1 MVLGIVTQTPNII
14 WSPSGF
20 ITPAQ
25 VSLSRSDAGFEP
37 FLHVLPSE
45 LSGIQCESFFRAA
58 GVNENFAASH
68 YAGVLKLLSQRYS
81 SAPLIPGDLDLSL
94 KILDQ
99 ISRRQD
105 ETLATESLLAPDHS
119 RILRPC
125 TQLCFNNLPWM
136 KSVQLPNETF
146 FCHENISFGLC
157 QKLGVP
163 SQRESMLAQA
173 MQPLPFGQHE
183 DLTTRLQNIISGYPL
198 GIELF
203 KELIQNA
210 DDAGASKI
218 SFIIDR
224 RHHGTERV
232 LSDSWKELQG
242 PALLVYN
249 DSTFS
254 DADIEGIQNL
264 GLGSKRDD
272 AWKAGQY
279 GIGFNCVYNITDAPS
294 FLSDGKIFCV
304 MDPHCG
310 YMPGATLASPGG
322 MYKNVECLKYTF
334 RDVFAGYCPES
345 LKQTGGTVFRLP
357 LRTVSSA
364 KKSRICERSVSAD
377 DIKQLFDEFKNE
389 LGRTALFLLNIREVQ
404 LSEVWPDNKFT
415 TVFAAKLE
423 VETVSGCFDNYKEAC
438 ETASQ
443 HLRSRGAQLSCIP
456 VSSVTYE
463 LTVSGTGTN
472 FKQRWLVFQK
482 LGGGLDHMPAQLQ
495 QQVASG
501 KWRLLPKT
509 GVAAPISMTETC
521 RVEGHVYCLL
531 PLPVTTALPVH
542 VNGHFILDPSRRSLW
557 KADGAVDVKEQW
569 NQVLATQLL
578 PDCYGSL
585 LEAAKTVYPNVQ
597 NVHHFYSLLPE
608 YHASNQ
614 TLWGQL
620 AKLVFQNAFRFRWAI
635 FPVHSVLEKQLK
647 WLPLA
652 QSSGDVSGSAAFL
665 TPYNLTAFLQNILS
679 KLRFPIMVPDHVGLR
694 QSLESSQLEFSPVAD
709 AVSICAFLRG
719 PACKQLRDSLP
730 SDVSTSSFQTPEA
743 VVSLLKYLLDELQD
757 EVQHLIGV
765 PLNLGAGNRLTE
777 FDNGRTP
784 LFLTQFHDL
793 FSHSEAKHEFV
804 HKKVLFQLDQNKKN
818 NLIQK
823 QLCKKFQLMDF
834 CTLLHREHAAI
845 CRTDS
850 AFLPNSEFGMEAEF
864 LEQWLNRVWEFLD
877 NKCTNKNAPMQTL
890 SSSGLGSAHLIPVN
904 QSRFASLSLAP
915 CIYEPIRFGLDDCSK
930 AVEESLQQLN
940 APSLSMMGLKLVGS
954 LCGNVRQP
962 ESMLRVM
969 EFALNENAERSTITE
984 KQAVSFLVYI
994 QSNWGE
1000 LSKRMGEQNLL
1011 ARVRQLP
1018 VFVTSDGRCCAL
1030 KSEQACIL
1038 PASLVTDE
1046 MDEWKSSSKAIFLKA
1061 NWSLTMLY
1069 AKLQCDEMAE
1079 LEVYARF
1086 ILPVFSKFTDDTRK
1100 KHLEKLCELSWDFER
1115 VKVKNPDKFQMLS
1128 QSLRAAKLIP
1138 FDGQWW
1144 SVNTFY
1150 DGNVEIFKKFLQ
1162 PQCFLPTPYNEE
1174 RWRKLMKFSGLI
1186 LECTAPIAISFAS
1199 ELQTQGAIG
1208 ITDELSR
1215 KSEALLKFIDSYEF
1229 RKDRTESVVRQLAG
1243 IQFIVANS
1251 DGALQSLCQSDR
1263 IRMASLSQCALFE
1276 ARFLCWTAMP
1286 YGPSCVGQGSCFA
1299 SSVMPVS
1306 DAIFLRHVVNLFSA
1320 ATFTSADLRG
1330 EVATLRSDVMNSVY
1344 SRLSTI
1350 MNSTAVQSILFLK
1363 DIPCVLIKTEG
1374 YKSFFVSAG
1383 RITQDKNSAILP
1395 YIHECPQEF
1404 SQFRK
1409 LFAKLGATESATI
1422 EQLRLALE
1430 LIRNEQQGSL
1440 RAEQLKSVSHCLSSI
1455 IVLLE
1460 RGGRLQFESDRVLFL
1475 PKRSQHQ
1482 DSSTEAAFELV
1493 DCRCLTIN
1501 DSEAHNNRLV
1511 DAQDVQFLDLSFCK
1525 LGTDKLQRLYFHLAA
1540 DMGLKKLSD
1549 NVSERLLSDT
1559 NKFCS
1564 DGESCET
1571 LLGLQAKLSHPM
1583 LHLCIVSIM
1592 LHGNKDLSGKGDE
1605 RLAAVKS
1612 LISRFSVVCLS
1623 ELRTCLLLDGVE
1635 QQDSEQDKNFFL
1647 DGQRILM
1654 NHSTIPD
1661 EMSGDRRQ
1669 LWQMDFIKIIMQIL
1683 NYGVNILPEQK
1694 SYLIQVL
1701 LMDSPDSMLAVLHG
1715 LGIALHQTSEQQFAE
1730 PSATD
1735 DSVLVNLYRSL
1746 SSVY

>member
-1 MVLGIVTQTPNII
+1 
-14 WSPSGF
+14 
-20 ITPAQ
+20 
-25 VSLSRSDAGFEP
+25 
-37 FLHVLPSE
+37 
-45 LSGIQCESFFRAA
+45 
-58 GVNENFAASH
+58 
-68 YAGVLKLLSQRYS
+68 
-81 SAPLIPGDLDLSL
+81 
-94 KILDQ
+94 
-99 ISRRQD
+99 
-105 ETLATESLLAPDHS
+105 
-119 RILRPC
+119 
-125 TQLCFNNLPWM
+125 
-136 KSVQLPNETF
+136 
-146 FCHENISFGLC
+146 
-157 QKLGVP
+157 
-163 SQRESMLAQA
+163 
-173 MQPLPFGQHE
+173 
-183 DLTTRLQNIISGYPL
+183 
-198 GIELF
+198 
-203 KELIQNA
+203 
-210 DDAGASKI
+210 
-218 SFIIDR
+218 
-224 RHHGTERV
+224 
-232 LSDSWKELQG
+232 
-242 PALLVYN
+242 
-249 DSTFS
+249 
-254 DADIEGIQNL
+254 
-264 GLGSKRDD
+264 
-272 AWKAGQY
+272 
-279 GIGFNCVYNITDAPS
+279 
-294 FLSDGKIFCV
+294 
-304 MDPHCG
+304 
-310 YMPGATLASPGG
+310 
-322 MYKNVECLKYTF
+322 
-334 RDVFAGYCPES
+334 
-345 LKQTGGTVFRLP
+345 
-357 LRTVSSA
+357 
-364 KKSRICERSVSAD
+364 
-377 DIKQLFDEFKNE
+377 
-389 LGRTALFLLNIREVQ
+389 
-404 LSEVWPDNKFT
+404 
-415 TVFAAKLE
+415 
-423 VETVSGCFDNYKEAC
+423 
-438 ETASQ
+438 
-443 HLRSRGAQLSCIP
+443 
-456 VSSVTYE
+456 
-463 LTVSGTGTN
+463 
-472 FKQRWLVFQK
+472 
-482 LGGGLDHMPAQLQ
+482 
-495 QQVASG
+495 
-501 KWRLLPKT
+501 
-509 GVAAPISMTETC
+509 
-521 RVEGHVYCLL
+521 
-531 PLPVTTALPVH
+531 
-542 VNGHFILDPSRRSLW
+542 
-557 KADGAVDVKEQW
+557 
-569 NQVLATQLL
+569 
-578 PDCYGSL
+578 
-585 LEAAKTVYPNVQ
+585 
-597 NVHHFYSLLPE
+597 
-608 YHASNQ
+608 
-614 TLWGQL
+614 
-620 AKLVFQNAFRFRWAI
+620 
-635 FPVHSVLEKQLK
+635 
-647 WLPLA
+647 
-652 QSSGDVSGSAAFL
+652 
-665 TPYNLTAFLQNILS
+665 
-679 KLRFPIMVPDHVGLR
+679 
-694 QSLESSQLEFSPVAD
+694 
-709 AVSICAFLRG
+709 
-719 PACKQLRDSLP
+719 
-730 SDVSTSSFQTPEA
+730 A
-743 VVSLLKYLLDELQD
+743 VVSLLAYLLDELQD

-765 PLNLGAGNRLTE
+765 PLNLGAGNRLSE

-850 AFLPNSEFGMEAEF
+850 AFLPYSEFGMEAEF

-890 SSSGLGSAHLIPVN
+890 SSSGLSSAHLIPVN

-940 APSLSMMGLKLVGS
+940 APSLSMTGLKLVGS

-969 EFALNENAERSTITE
+969 EFALNENAERSATTE

-1038 PASLVTDE
+1038 PASLVADE

-1174 RWRKLMKFSGLI
+1174 RWRKLMKFSVNCKRKEPLVSQMSY
-1186 LECTAPIAISFAS
+1186 L
-1199 ELQTQGAIG
+1199 
-1208 ITDELSR
+1208 R

-1564 DGESCET
+1564 DGERCET

-1701 LMDSPDSMLAVLHG
+1701 LMDSPDSMLAVLRG

-1735 DSVLVNLYRSL
+1735 DSVLGEPVPEFEQCLLKQLPDRPRDIVNQIVAYRNDDGRLVYARVVERHPGGSDNPWTSEFTIKIGEGSKLRVSMSALFSFEERSFAQANQNNGEDIATTVDHLL
-1746 SSVY
+1746 SSAASLPTEQQRQIFQRILAHYSNSDESFNQVRTRAANHGWTRQFDQCIGGWREQTIRVTRYRQILIAEEVVVTMRSRSYGGGGWSGGANFAKPSPDDAARYLKTARHDLRSAARLAEAGEYNWACYISWQATEKALKALLLRQGQPIERSHQLSQHLSCVSSSDLQSSLAGHVADLAGAMVDDCRYPSDRSRPRVPSEVFGAEQAARALQGAEGVERCVSSEFAE

>member
-1 MVLGIVTQTPNII
+1 
-14 WSPSGF
+14 
-20 ITPAQ
+20 
-25 VSLSRSDAGFEP
+25 
-37 FLHVLPSE
+37 
-45 LSGIQCESFFRAA
+45 
-58 GVNENFAASH
+58 
-68 YAGVLKLLSQRYS
+68 
-81 SAPLIPGDLDLSL
+81 
-94 KILDQ
+94 
-99 ISRRQD
+99 
-105 ETLATESLLAPDHS
+105 
-119 RILRPC
+119 
-125 TQLCFNNLPWM
+125 
-136 KSVQLPNETF
+136 
-146 FCHENISFGLC
+146 
-157 QKLGVP
+157 
-163 SQRESMLAQA
+163 
-173 MQPLPFGQHE
+173 
-183 DLTTRLQNIISGYPL
+183 
-198 GIELF
+198 
-203 KELIQNA
+203 
-210 DDAGASKI
+210 
-218 SFIIDR
+218 
-224 RHHGTERV
+224 
-232 LSDSWKELQG
+232 
-242 PALLVYN
+242 
-249 DSTFS
+249 
-254 DADIEGIQNL
+254 
-264 GLGSKRDD
+264 
-272 AWKAGQY
+272 
-279 GIGFNCVYNITDAPS
+279 
-294 FLSDGKIFCV
+294 
-304 MDPHCG
+304 
-310 YMPGATLASPGG
+310 
-322 MYKNVECLKYTF
+322 
-334 RDVFAGYCPES
+334 
-345 LKQTGGTVFRLP
+345 
-357 LRTVSSA
+357 
-364 KKSRICERSVSAD
+364 
-377 DIKQLFDEFKNE
+377 
-389 LGRTALFLLNIREVQ
+389 
-404 LSEVWPDNKFT
+404 
-415 TVFAAKLE
+415 
-423 VETVSGCFDNYKEAC
+423 
-438 ETASQ
+438 
-443 HLRSRGAQLSCIP
+443 
-456 VSSVTYE
+456 
-463 LTVSGTGTN
+463 
-472 FKQRWLVFQK
+472 
-482 LGGGLDHMPAQLQ
+482 
-495 QQVASG
+495 
-501 KWRLLPKT
+501 
-509 GVAAPISMTETC
+509 
-521 RVEGHVYCLL
+521 
-531 PLPVTTALPVH
+531 
-542 VNGHFILDPSRRSLW
+542 
-557 KADGAVDVKEQW
+557 
-569 NQVLATQLL
+569 
-578 PDCYGSL
+578 
-585 LEAAKTVYPNVQ
+585 
-597 NVHHFYSLLPE
+597 
-608 YHASNQ
+608 
-614 TLWGQL
+614 
-620 AKLVFQNAFRFRWAI
+620 
-635 FPVHSVLEKQLK
+635 
-647 WLPLA
+647 
-652 QSSGDVSGSAAFL
+652 
-665 TPYNLTAFLQNILS
+665 
-679 KLRFPIMVPDHVGLR
+679 
-694 QSLESSQLEFSPVAD
+694 
-709 AVSICAFLRG
+709 
-719 PACKQLRDSLP
+719 
-730 SDVSTSSFQTPEA
+730 A
-743 VVSLLKYLLDELQD
+743 VVSLLKYLLDELDELQD

-765 PLNLGAGNRLTE
+765 PLNLGAGNRLSE

-793 FSHSEAKHEFV
+793 FSHSEAKHE
-804 HKKVLFQLDQNKKN
+804 
-818 NLIQK
+818 
-823 QLCKKFQLMDF
+823 
-834 CTLLHREHAAI
+834 T
-845 CRTDS
+845 
-850 AFLPNSEFGMEAEF
+850 
-864 LEQWLNRVWEFLD
+864 
-877 NKCTNKNAPMQTL
+877 
-890 SSSGLGSAHLIPVN
+890 GSAHLIPVN

-969 EFALNENAERSTITE
+969 EFALNENAERSATTE

-1038 PASLVTDE
+1038 PASLVADE

-1186 LECTAPIAISFAS
+1186 LECTAPIAISFA
-1199 ELQTQGAIG
+1199 
-1208 ITDELSR
+1208 R
-1215 KSEALLKFIDSYEF
+1215 
-1229 RKDRTESVVRQLAG
+1229 

-1383 RITQDKNSAILP
+1383 RITHDKNSAILP

-1440 RAEQLKSVSHCLSSI
+1440 RAEQLNGAAGSSS
-1455 IVLLE
+1455 
-1460 RGGRLQFESDRVLFL
+1460 ESDRVLFL

-1564 DGESCET
+1564 DGERCET

-1701 LMDSPDSMLAVLHG
+1701 LMDSPDSMLAVLRG

-1735 DSVLVNLYRSL
+1735 DSVLGEPVPEFEQCLLKQLPDRPRDIVNQIVAYRNDDGRLVYARVVERHPGGSDNPWTSEFTIKIGEGSKLRVSMSALFSFEERSFAQANQNNGEDIATTVDHLL
-1746 SSVY
+1746 SSAASLPTEQQRQIFQRILAHYSNSDESFNQVRTRAANHGWTRQFDQCIGGWREQTTRVTRYRQILIAEEVVVTMRSRSYGGGGWSGGANFAKPSPDDAARYLKTARHDLRSAARLAEAGEYNWACYISWQATEKALKALLLRQGQPIERSHQLSQHLSCVSSSDLQSSLAGHVADLAGAMVDDCRYPSDRSRPRVPSEVFGAEQAARALQGAEGVERCVSSEFAE